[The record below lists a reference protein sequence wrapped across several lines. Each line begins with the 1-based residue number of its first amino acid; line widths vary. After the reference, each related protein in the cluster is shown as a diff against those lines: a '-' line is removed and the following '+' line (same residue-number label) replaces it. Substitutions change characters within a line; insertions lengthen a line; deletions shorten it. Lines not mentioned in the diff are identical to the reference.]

1 MLLQSKGYDAEVGY
15 NLGSL
20 VVFAPT
26 AAGAGRGNYHREDD
40 AFKMTLANY
49 EFTDKMSHGV
59 LFDMDYV
66 VLCTGN

>member
-15 NLGSL
+15 NLGTL
-20 VVFAPT
+20 IVFAPT
-26 AAGAGRGNYHREDD
+26 GAVAGRGNYNRRTD